1 MNAGVDR
8 IVKQVIDLP
17 RSFRQRG
24 AASIYAWLDGTGY
37 FVAHEK
43 ITEALLHQ
51 ELLDNPESVA
61 EWLTWSESK
70 RADSGWFLRRTAKG
84 YDVGFFPASRDH
96 HQAIAYTDPAA
107 ACAAFIKREIED
119 IRTDG
124 SVRLEQPMRGGSLGS
139 PRSVTF
145 SGAMLRIGDT
155 TLSMPCDVKEA
166 FVLGDKVIV
175 LLDPDA
181 CLGGSEPFRN
191 LLALNFS
198 GNRVW
203 TAELPTD
210 KPTDVFTRIVSRAPL
225 RADSFSSF
233 ECSIDPSNGRLLA
246 AGFFK

>member
-1 MNAGVDR
+1 MHA
-8 IVKQVIDLP
+8 L
-17 RSFRQRG
+17 
-24 AASIYAWLDGTGY
+24 LDGTGY
-37 FVAHEK
+37 LVAHEK

-51 ELLDNPESVA
+51 ELLDHPECIA

-70 RADSGWFLRRTAKG
+70 RTDSGWFLRRTAKG
-84 YDVGFFPASRDH
+84 CEVGFFPASRDH
-96 HQAIAYTDPAA
+96 HRAIAYTDPAA

-124 SVRLEQPMRGGSLGS
+124 SVRLERPMRGGVLGSLKPVTCSGATLSLG
-139 PRSVTF
+139 
-145 SGAMLRIGDT
+145 DT
-155 TLSMPCDVKEA
+155 KLSMACDVKEA

-181 CLGGSEPFRN
+181 CVGGSEPFRN
-191 LLALNFS
+191 LLALDFS

-210 KPTDVFTRIVSRAPL
+210 KPADVFTRIVSREPL

-246 AGFFK
+246 AVFSK